1 MQKDTWSR
9 NTPFV
14 KKRNKQFTSKVWTE
28 EEDSL
33 LCKKYYD
40 EGMKIESIVPLLNR
54 NYTSV
59 KARLD
64 FLGDMYLKK
73 KIEQITPP
81 SPCDLLSS
89 EQFGIMCQSF
99 EYIIKSLN
107 SLHTKL
113 DQLAVIQK

>member
-64 FLGDMYLKK
+64 FIGGVYLNK

-81 SPCDLLSS
+81 SCDDTLSS
-89 EQFGIMCQSF
+89 EQFGIIVQSF

-113 DQLAVIQK
+113 DQLTVIQK